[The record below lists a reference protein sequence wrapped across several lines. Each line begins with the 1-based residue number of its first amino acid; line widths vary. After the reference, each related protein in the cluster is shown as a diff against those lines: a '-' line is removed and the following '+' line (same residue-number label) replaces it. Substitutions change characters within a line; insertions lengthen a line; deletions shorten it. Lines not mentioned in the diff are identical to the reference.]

1 MIPDRSLLFPH
12 TLKDTHTPAY
22 PCCFTTPSPTT
33 LCCIPSRKQVVNERQ
48 DQPAVSST
56 SSSSIIGVSIWR
68 HGCEFRA
75 GKQRRHLGEL
85 KGDFLER
92 QTHDL
97 TILFLFAYF
106 DVFVCIL
113 LHTVFLNSVDLFS
126 VGLVVGPRSCNPS
139 LLKIAHFVLLQ
150 KA

>member
-56 SSSSIIGVSIWR
+56 SSSIIGVSIWR